1 MATEASFRDRVELGR
16 KAVSD
21 YRTAHAQLHAQS
33 YHPQIHDDHTPLLEK
48 LKGDLKEPGFTT
60 LDEFFTQSEK
70 LNITELG
77 FEDKAD
83 FEAKATQADRE
94 ALEAKWH

>member
-33 YHPQIHDDHTPLLEK
+33 HYPQIHDDHTPLLEK
-48 LKGDLKEPGFTT
+48 LKGDLKEPGFAT